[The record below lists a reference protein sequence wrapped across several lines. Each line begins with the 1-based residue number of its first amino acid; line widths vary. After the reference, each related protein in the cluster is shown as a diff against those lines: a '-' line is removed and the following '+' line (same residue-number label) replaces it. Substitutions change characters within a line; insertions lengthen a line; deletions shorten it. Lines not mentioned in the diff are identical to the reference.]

1 MLRRQRCYI
10 LRRPFFRGFTLIE
23 LLVVI
28 AIIAILAAI
37 LFPVFSQV
45 REKARQVSCL
55 SNTRQIALA
64 LQQYAQDYDERIAR
78 LFPSRPDVRPL
89 VGRCRAGECRFVC
102 LPLRLPLDLHQNT
115 QVYDCPSTRMWHM
128 GNYALIGVGITMP
141 SGIPPRPVALPEID
155 EPSVTLFAAEPTDQP
170 NCNGSCD
177 GRRVGFAQRGNP
189 GRLSVL
195 WNRWG
200 LQASRRSKLAL
211 RGRACQVVQA
221 GENPQRPDDQLP
233 QLCAACLAQT
243 RCPTRPVRRWRKC
256 AIGRLSW
263 RG

>member
-64 LQQYAQDYDERIAR
+64 LQQYAQDYDER
-78 LFPSRPDVRPL
+78 LPVFFPRAPMCVHWLGDVGQAN
-89 VGRCRAGECRFVC
+89 VGSCAYLYGC
-102 LPLRLPLDLHQNT
+102 LWTYIKNT

-200 LQASRRSKLAL
+200 FKHQDGQNLPFVDGHAKWFKREKILSDLTTNFPNYAL
-211 RGRACQVVQA
+211 LVSPKRGV
-221 GENPQRPDDQLP
+221 PQDP
-233 QLCAACLAQT
+233 
-243 RCPTRPVRRWRKC
+243 
-256 AIGRLSW
+256 
-263 RG
+263 